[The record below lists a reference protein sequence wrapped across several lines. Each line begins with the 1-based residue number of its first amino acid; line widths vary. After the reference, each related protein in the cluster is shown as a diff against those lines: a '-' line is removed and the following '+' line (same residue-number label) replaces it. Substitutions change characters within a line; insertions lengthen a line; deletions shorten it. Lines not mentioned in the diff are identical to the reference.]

1 MLELKEADV
10 SKLRARGCGILL
22 IKNTKSEAGQKPLAH
37 PPQA

>member
-10 SKLRARGCGILL
+10 NKLQARGCGILL
-22 IKNTKSEAGQKPLAH
+22 IKNTKSEAGQKPPAR